1 MGSGSGPANEGNKG
15 PGVAWEGDEG
25 WGQAGA
31 VPEHGPVV
39 ELATSVP
46 WLGRAGPWAAGDW
59 PCCYG
64 VPGAWADG
72 PRVLTWGLGCGQG
85 QGGPGCPQ

>member
-15 PGVAWEGDEG
+15 QTPPGVAWEGDEG

-39 ELATSVP
+39 ELA
-46 WLGRAGPWAAGDW
+46 
-59 PCCYG
+59 
-64 VPGAWADG
+64 
-72 PRVLTWGLGCGQG
+72 GQG
-85 QGGPGCPQ
+85 PGQLETGPAAVVSLGHGLMAPGC